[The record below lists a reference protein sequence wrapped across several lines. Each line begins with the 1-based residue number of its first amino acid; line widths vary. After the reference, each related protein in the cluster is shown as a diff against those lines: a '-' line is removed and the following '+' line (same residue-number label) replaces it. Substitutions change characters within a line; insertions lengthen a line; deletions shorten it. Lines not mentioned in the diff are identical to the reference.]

1 LAERFGEVGSGL
13 EKREQK
19 KKAGVDPFRAFRE
32 PYFLNRGRLLFTLSA
47 VRSFRLQPANRQTG

>member
-19 KKAGVDPFRAFRE
+19 KKAGVDSIRAFRE
-32 PYFLNRGRLLFTLSA
+32 AYILNRRRWLFTLSP
-47 VRSFRLQPANRQTG
+47 VRSFSLQPANRRTG